1 MEMSSR
7 RIGRLAGV
15 LIVLSAGAIW
25 LDIKFMRSMDGGWMW
40 LSLLATLVF
49 GLTWIASAL
58 VGATS
63 FRTQRRAVAVLAGAL
78 LLTAG
83 GLYQA
88 TTVGIYL
95 RDRDFE
101 ACRPSMERAIA
112 RLHSMPDSLL
122 GWLDPE
128 RVVPEHRE
136 RFYVIRAYRPAPGQ
150 LSVWFFYGGLALPPR
165 HAAWLYESDSTVT
178 VVAARGDFWHRM
190 RPLRPHWFDASD

>member
-1 MEMSSR
+1 MSSR
-7 RIGRLAGV
+7 RIGGLACA

-25 LDIKFMRSMDGGWMW
+25 LDIKFTRSMDGGWMW

-63 FRTQRRAVAVLAGAL
+63 FRTQRRACAILAGAL

-83 GLYQA
+83 GRYQA
-88 TTVGIYL
+88 TTVGTYL

-101 ACRPSMERAIA
+101 AYRPSMERAIA
-112 RLHSMPDSLL
+112 RLHSMPDSRL
-122 GWLDPE
+122 GSLDPAQ
-128 RVVPEHRE
+128 VVPEHPE
-136 RFYVIRAYRPAPGQ
+136 RFYRIRAYRATPSQ
-150 LSVWFFYGGLALPPR
+150 LRVWFFYGGLAFPPR

-178 VVAARGDFWHRM
+178 AVAARADFWHRT
-190 RPLRPHWFDASD
+190 RVLRPHWFDASD